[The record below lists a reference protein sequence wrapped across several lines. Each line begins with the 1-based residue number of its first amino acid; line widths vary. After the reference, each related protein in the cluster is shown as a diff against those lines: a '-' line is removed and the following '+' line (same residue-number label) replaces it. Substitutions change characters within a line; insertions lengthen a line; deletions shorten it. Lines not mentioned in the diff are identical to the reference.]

1 MTLDFRPYIDDVLA
15 DIEAHAE
22 WHEEVS
28 QGKMFGIL
36 VTTDGHVLKA
46 YSGQI
51 CGRSDWE
58 GYVPPIYDYLQPQG
72 YFKRHEVEIV
82 ALHDAGK
89 PTRERSAALQ
99 RWLFSKF
106 VLCSPNGERR
116 SVRDVFS
123 DWATANHSKQTQPP
137 GGTGECCAPKLLH
150 YANSHNMIPLALTEF
165 WYGKSPKGE
174 IRHHGMTYEPC
185 QAKCQP
191 ILPFLLGNRLQEVIG
206 SRPAPPPVTHLKV
219 LYEDPWLIAV
229 DKPAGLLSVPGKR
242 DNHCAEKILHDQLN
256 YQLSTITCQ
265 LSTVNSQLSTVN
277 CQLSINPRMVHRLD
291 MDTSGILLAAKPPE
305 VYKAMQRQFAL
316 HENVQ
321 KEYVAVLSGRANDNL
336 NDKSLSPVTCQLS
349 TGKIALPLSPDF
361 YNRPMQVVDYKKGKE
376 ATTEYE
382 FLSPNVVK
390 LRPLTGR
397 THQLRVHCAHPDG
410 LGMPILGDPLYGS
423 EAADRMYLHA
433 TKLSFIHP
441 VTNETITIE
450 SPAPFI

>member
-1 MTLDFRPYIDDVLA
+1 
-15 DIEAHAE
+15 
-22 WHEEVS
+22 
-28 QGKMFGIL
+28 MFGIL
-36 VTTDGHVLKA
+36 ITTDGRVLKA

-72 YFKRHEVEIV
+72 YFKRHEAEIV

-116 SVRDVFS
+116 SVRDVFG

-150 YANSHNMIPLALTEF
+150 YANSHNMVPLALTEF

-206 SRPAPPPVTHLKV
+206 SRPTPPPVTHLKA

-242 DNHCAEKILHDQLN
+242 DSHCAEKILRDQL
-256 YQLSTITCQ
+256 
-265 LSTVNSQLSTVN
+265 NSQLSTLN
-277 CQLSINPRMVHRLD
+277 SQLYPRMVHRLD
-291 MDTSGILLAAKPPE
+291 MDTSGILLAAKTPE

-321 KEYVAVLSGRANDNL
+321 KEYVAVLSTKSKVDNS
-336 NDKSLSPVTCQLS
+336 SLFTLHSSLL

-361 YNRPMQVVDYKKGKE
+361 YNRPMQVVDYEKGKE
-376 ATTEYE
+376 AITEYE
-382 FLSPNVVK
+382 FLSSNIVK

-433 TKLSFIHP
+433 TKLSFTHP

-450 SPAPFI
+450 SPSPFIQFIMHNS

>member
-1 MTLDFRPYIDDVLA
+1 MV
-15 DIEAHAE
+15 
-22 WHEEVS
+22 
-28 QGKMFGIL
+28 
-36 VTTDGHVLKA
+36 
-46 YSGQI
+46 
-51 CGRSDWE
+51 
-58 GYVPPIYDYLQPQG
+58 
-72 YFKRHEVEIV
+72 
-82 ALHDAGK
+82 
-89 PTRERSAALQ
+89 
-99 RWLFSKF
+99 
-106 VLCSPNGERR
+106 
-116 SVRDVFS
+116 
-123 DWATANHSKQTQPP
+123 
-137 GGTGECCAPKLLH
+137 
-150 YANSHNMIPLALTEF
+150 PLALTEF

-242 DNHCAEKILHDQLN
+242 DSYCAEKILHDQL
-256 YQLSTITCQ
+256 SPITCQ
-265 LSTVNSQLSTVN
+265 LSPVTCQLSTIN
-277 CQLSINPRMVHRLD
+277 YQLYPRMVHRLD
-291 MDTSGILLAAKPPE
+291 MDTSGILLAAKTPE

-321 KEYVAVLSGRANDNL
+321 KEYIAVLS
-336 NDKSLSPVTCQLS
+336 
-349 TGKIALPLSPDF
+349 TGAKVKAGVKEELKTGVKVGVKVEAISLPLSPDF
-361 YNRPMQVVDYKKGKE
+361 YNRPMQVVDYEKGKD
-376 ATTEYE
+376 AITEYE

-433 TKLSFIHP
+433 TKLTFTHP

-450 SPAPFI
+450 SPVSF